1 MRLTA
6 ILMVFLVAFIIAGIV
21 VERSMINSAREMD
34 KILLVVER
42 FSRQDKPG
50 EALRKLRHF
59 EARWSR
65 TKNLWR
71 LFTDHHEMDQVQLAI
86 DRADV
91 FLATKKIPEARSETS
106 SLRFLI
112 THIPEK
118 ECLNYKSVF

>member
-1 MRLTA
+1 MRLAA
-6 ILMVFLVAFIIAGIV
+6 ILMVALVAFIIAGIV

-34 KILLVVER
+34 KILLAVER

-50 EALRKLRHF
+50 EALQKLRRF

-65 TKNLWR
+65 TKKLWR
-71 LFTDHHEMDQVQLAI
+71 LFTDHHEMDQVQLTI